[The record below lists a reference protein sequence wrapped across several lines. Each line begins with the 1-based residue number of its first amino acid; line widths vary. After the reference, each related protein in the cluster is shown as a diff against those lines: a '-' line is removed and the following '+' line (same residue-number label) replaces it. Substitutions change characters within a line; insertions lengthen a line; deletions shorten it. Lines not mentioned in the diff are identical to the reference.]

1 MSKEI
6 NLSDLGKE
14 LYIIN
19 RAVTASVDRNDAVV
33 EWNTQCS
40 EVEKDDYNS
49 TAKRFYRYLTNNVR
63 N

>member
-1 MSKEI
+1 MVKEI
-6 NLSDLGKE
+6 NLSKLGKE

-19 RAVTASVDRNDAVV
+19 RSVTSLVDRNDAAT

-49 TAKRFYRYLTNNVR
+49 TAKRFYRYLTNK
-63 N
+63 